1 MLRTHKIAEILS
13 YILTNPEFFNVTFT
27 YVDNEPETPVTHTT
41 TLEGTDVFMML
52 TERYSEWS
60 FVESINAPDLDVYFR
75 DIIWGEYIKS
85 HQDGFNRLYRAL
97 VVSTYNPIENYDS
110 HLQSNTTVGAH
121 KDTDELK
128 FDKYSITTDNAN
140 VQVPDEHPSVNH
152 STHEVTWTNNGQH
165 RDIENYTTAFDENTS
180 FDKPVNKTSEKGG
193 YGNDSSS
200 NTTYDGKQTH
210 TLDFAKRDNTIT
222 ETRHGNIGV
231 TTNQQMID
239 AEIELRM
246 KNNLFDMVIDEFAK
260 QHLIL
265 VGDEHDSYFI

>member
-13 YILTNPEFFNVTFT
+13 YILTNSEYFNVTFT

-85 HQDGFNRLYRAL
+85 HQDSFNRLYRAL

-110 HLQSNTTVGAH
+110 HAQTNSSIGGHTDS
-121 KDTDELK
+121 DTLSFGD
-128 FDKYSITTDNAN
+128 YTITTDSAN
-140 VQVPDEHPSVNH
+140 VQVPDTSPTVNH
-152 STHEVTWTNNGQH
+152 EKQEVTWTKDGQH
-165 RDIENYTTAFDENTS
+165 RDIENYTTAFDDNTS
-180 FDKPVNKTSEKGG
+180 YDKPINKTSEKGG
-193 YGNDSSS
+193 YGNDSSNKTKYS
-200 NTTYDGKQTH
+200 GTQTH
-210 TLDFAKRDNTIT
+210 SIGVGARSDSIT
-222 ETRHGNIGV
+222 EIRHGNIGV

-239 AEIELRM
+239 AEIELRL
-246 KNNLFDMVIDEFAK
+246 KYNLFDMVIDEFAK

-265 VGDEHDSYFI
+265 VGDENDSSFI